1 MKELPGGSI
10 VPVAQGVD
18 AFIRPRAFQQAP
30 GLPQLRVLS
39 SNAAQLSTI
48 RQGSG
53 GDVQGFNQWAQLSE
67 ALRPFSDALTTT
79 AMAGGQMYAQREYE
93 KGRNDAVRAQILA
106 NQQRLQGGAA
116 YSAETRRL
124 EGIDPEAA
132 QMMDRV
138 NPFRQA
144 GRDNQRARLAA
155 NEVKTYILDSYRQ
168 TPGAETWKPGDPRLA
183 GLKVQATQQIL
194 SRFGLD
200 ESSAGFQDYVNP
212 EIAQAWDKV
221 TTQQATDH
229 TNFLKDTRGR
239 MAAVEIMQ
247 INAAAR
253 QEGRISW
260 TEFTATGQ
268 AIQRTAALGD
278 PLFMRGVQVKAQAV
292 IDSIRN
298 EAGLRGETTK
308 VAREA
313 LEQVLGVAGENLR
326 QLDPNS
332 PEADALNELVE
343 VLGGVNVGPPE
354 SQAPAAALFSD
365 TFIAAAKRRESEG
378 YETQARLEKQ
388 RKDQFSAEAA
398 AELLMAPSGTP
409 EYQQA
414 VERLVGRAGA
424 LGVPLDDAM
433 NLIKGLSDNVAS
445 VAERTADPTTVEDLF
460 AGWEVADPAGFDKA
474 AAYDRLRGAIGAM
487 PREMQA
493 EYIQRFGKL
502 AASKDREGQNSKG
515 SVLNPILTK
524 GIRAALEREYPQDVT
539 QAALRGVKDIAGFMA
554 LGDAN
559 MRTAAARLE
568 EGARKHML
576 NRLAEAAREKKER
589 LTAAEET
596 AVATAAFN
604 EYLGTKDQR
613 LREYLFP
620 GGLNGGPGV
629 PGGKAEQPAGPMS
642 GGAEARKPP
651 PGRQWSRGPVV
662 SSSNL
667 DNVDPER
674 LKRGD
679 VVLQKPSVM
688 NEVFRVLEGRPPSAA
703 VQRAARAAGMP
714 VAQWLLKQADAYP
727 GSLQPEARR
736 ELLKK
741 VNQGQA
747 AGQKISSSARPSPYQ
762 QAAGWLADLMLG
774 TRPAMA
780 SQGGG
785 GSPFPFS
792 QGQFQGGLETRGGGS
807 FERPESIVHERPGPG
822 NQPGTDFWFPSKR
835 FPAVLPG
842 VVKDVGREG
851 GYGNYV
857 VVESTDPLTGRKVD
871 VLYAHFADGS
881 VKLRPGQRVAAGT
894 ILGRQGGTGNVR
906 SADGT
911 IASVDYLAPAPRG
924 SKSMTPYAGFDR
936 LRRHVANQLQNG
948 GGSLRGLGGRGGS
961 RSASSGAGVGRNEGR
976 FLSFLA
982 ELESDGRNSAVG
994 YAEAQGGGRAKGR
1007 FQFTPITLLDA
1018 EQRFGIS
1025 RRRLLSDDARVQNAA
1040 VMEFISKAHPD
1051 AAAAIRAGRFA
1062 RAEQLL
1068 NRRWVSLMGGSEQA
1082 RPERRQRALRFLRD

>member
-39 SNAAQLSTI
+39 SNVAQLSTI

-229 TNFLKDTRGR
+229 TSFLKDTRGR

-278 PLFMRGVQVKAQAV
+278 PLFMRGVQVKIQAV

-308 VAREA
+308 VAREV

-326 QLDPNS
+326 QVDPNS

-433 NLIKGLSDNVAS
+433 DLIKGLSDNVAS

-474 AAYDRLRGAIGAM
+474 AAYNRLRGAIAGW
-487 PREMQA
+487 PKEMQA
-493 EYIQRFGKL
+493 EAIQRFGKL
-502 AASKDREGQNSKG
+502 AASKDRERQNSKG

-539 QAALRGVKDIAGFMA
+539 QAALRGVKDISSFMA

-559 MRTAAARLE
+559 MRTSAARLE

-576 NRLAEAAREKKER
+576 NRLAGAAREKGER
-589 LTAAEET
+589 LSAAEET

-613 LREYLFP
+613 LREYLYP

-629 PGGKAEQPAGPMS
+629 PGGKVAQPGQNIR
-642 GGAEARKPP
+642 GGGQAPALP
-651 PGRQWSRGPVV
+651 PGRKPNPVPVV

-667 DNVDPER
+667 DNVDPKV
-674 LKRGD
+674 LQSGA
-679 VVLQKPSVM
+679 VVLRKPDVL
-688 NEVFRVLEGRPPSAA
+688 NEIERVLLGQTPSAA

-714 VAQWLLKQADAYP
+714 VGQWLLKQAEGYP
-727 GSLQPEARR
+727 GSVTPTTQK
-736 ELLKK
+736 ELLKRT
-741 VNQGQA
+741 NQGQA
-747 AGQKISSSARPSPYQ
+747 AGQKVSQAGGAQGSPFG
-762 QAAGWLADLMLG
+762 AAGMWLADILMG

-785 GSPFPFS
+785 GNEFPFPRGQLPAGLVGRGNGYTPIRNVIITSAIDPESPGFDMAIEGGRRGAPFRWPFS
-792 QGQFQGGLETRGGGS
+792 FRVVDMEVNRRENNMERTGNRSDRFYGTNVTLRFRSPVDGREYDVISAHHDKLNPALRRGASFPAGTFIGTQGRTGSTTGTHTSLDVYVAGTRRPAPMAVRSHLRDGFARGSTFGSRGGYS
-807 FERPESIVHERPGPG
+807 M
-822 NQPGTDFWFPSKR
+822 
-835 FPAVLPG
+835 PARG
-842 VVKDVGREG
+842 A
-851 GYGNYV
+851 
-857 VVESTDPLTGRKVD
+857 LTGKAT
-871 VLYAHFADGS
+871 YYTGS
-881 VKLRPGQRVAAGT
+881 
-894 ILGRQGGTGNVR
+894 
-906 SADGT
+906 
-911 IASVDYLAPAPRG
+911 
-924 SKSMTPYAGFDR
+924 
-936 LRRHVANQLQNG
+936 
-948 GGSLRGLGGRGGS
+948 GGSDGVLGGRTANGE
-961 RSASSGAGVGRNEGR
+961 V
-976 FLSFLA
+976 
-982 ELESDGRNSAVG
+982 
-994 YAEAQGGGRAKGR
+994 
-1007 FQFTPITLLDA
+1007 FTGKQMT
-1018 EQRFGIS
+1018 
-1025 RRRLLSDDARVQNAA
+1025 AA
-1040 VMEFISKAHPD
+1040 VQWSLKPKLMNKWLIVEDVSTGRR
-1051 AAAAIRAGRFA
+1051 IRVWANDTG
-1062 RAEQLL
+1062 Q
-1068 NRRWVSLMGGSEQA
+1068 MGGSKQ
-1082 RPERRQRALRFLRD
+1082 RPADRLIDLSPVAFTRLFGSTSRGVGNIRVMVDPNQRGKP

>member
-1 MKELPGGSI
+1 M
-10 VPVAQGVD
+10 
-18 AFIRPRAFQQAP
+18 
-30 GLPQLRVLS
+30 LS
-39 SNAAQLSTI
+39 SNVAQLSTI

-308 VAREA
+308 VAREV

-326 QLDPNS
+326 QVDPNS

-433 NLIKGLSDNVAS
+433 DLIKGLSDNVAS

-487 PREMQA
+487 PKEMQA

-539 QAALRGVKDIAGFMA
+539 QAALRGVKDISGFMA

-559 MRTAAARLE
+559 MRTSAARLE

-576 NRLAEAAREKKER
+576 NRLAGAAREKGER
-589 LTAAEET
+589 LSAAEET

-613 LREYLFP
+613 LREYLYP

-629 PGGKAEQPAGPMS
+629 PGGKVAQPGQNIR
-642 GGAEARKPP
+642 GGGQAPALP
-651 PGRQWSRGPVV
+651 PGRKPNPVPVV

-667 DNVDPER
+667 DNVDPKV
-674 LKRGD
+674 LQSGA
-679 VVLQKPSVM
+679 VVLQKPDVL
-688 NEVFRVLEGRPPSAA
+688 NEIERVLLGQTPSAA

-714 VAQWLLKQADAYP
+714 VGQWLLKQAEGYP
-727 GSLQPEARR
+727 GSVTPTTRK
-736 ELLKK
+736 ELLKRT
-741 VNQGQA
+741 NQGQA
-747 AGQKISSSARPSPYQ
+747 AGQKVSQAGGAQGSPFG
-762 QAAGWLADLMLG
+762 AAGMWLADILMG

-785 GSPFPFS
+785 GNEFPFPR
-792 QGQFQGGLETRGGGS
+792 GQLPAGLATRGGGS
-807 FERPESIVHERPGPG
+807 FERPESVVFERPGPG
-822 NQPGTDFWFPSKR
+822 NQPGVDFWFPSKR
-835 FPAVLPG
+835 FPAVLGG
-842 VVKDVGREG
+842 VVKDVNREG

-857 VVESTDPLTGRKVD
+857 VIESIDPLTGRKVD
-871 VLYAHFADGS
+871 VLYAHLADNS
-881 VKLRPGQRVAAGT
+881 VRLRPGQRVAAGT
-894 ILGRQGGTGNVR
+894 VIGKQGGTGNVR

-911 IASVDYLAPAPRG
+911 IASVDFLAPAPRG
-924 SKSMTPYAGFDR
+924 SKSMAPYAGFDR
-936 LRRHVANQLQNG
+936 LRRHVAAQLQSG
-948 GGSLRGLGGRGGS
+948 GGSLRGQGGRRG
-961 RSASSGAGVGRNEGR
+961 AAGAGGLARNETR

-982 ELESDGRNSAVG
+982 QLESDGRNNVPG
-994 YAEAQGGGRAKGR
+994 YAEAQGGGRAMGR
-1007 FQFTPITLLDA
+1007 FQFTPITLQDA

-1040 VMEFISKAHPD
+1040 VMEFIRKAHPD
-1051 AAAAIRAGRFA
+1051 AAAAIRAGRFD

-1068 NRRWVSLMGGSEQA
+1068 NRRWVSLRGGSEEA
-1082 RPERRQRALRFLRD
+1082 RPERRQRALRLLRN